1 MPPAVETLHLSLKVM
16 APRAIWKGHITF
28 GLVNIPV
35 TLYSAENRQDVS
47 FHLIDSRDTRRVRY
61 QRVNEDTGEEVP
73 WDCIVKG
80 YEYSDG
86 QYVLLSGEEMQK
98 AAGQVAK
105 TIEIE
110 DFVDQE
116 EIDPMYFDKPYYLE
130 PGKGGRK
137 SYALLRETLR
147 RSEKLAVAQVAIRS
161 REHLACLMVRN
172 DCLVL
177 ELMRFP
183 AELRLPDFL
192 DLPSSESGEIQV
204 SKREVDLA
212 LQLVESMSATWEPS
226 KYKDAY
232 RDNLMKFIQDKVSR
246 GELQAGVAREESD
259 KDDAPGDVVDLMDY
273 LEKSLKQSG
282 SPSKKTAS
290 KKKAASKSASSA
302 RKGAKKRPGASK
314 KSASRSDSKKRSTK
328 RKSA

>member
-1 MPPAVETLHLSLKVM
+1 
-16 APRAIWKGHITF
+16 
-28 GLVNIPV
+28 
-35 TLYSAENRQDVS
+35 
-47 FHLIDSRDTRRVRY
+47 
-61 QRVNEDTGEEVP
+61 
-73 WDCIVKG
+73 
-80 YEYSDG
+80 
-86 QYVLLSGEEMQK
+86 
-98 AAGQVAK
+98 
-105 TIEIE
+105 
-110 DFVDQE
+110 
-116 EIDPMYFDKPYYLE
+116 
-130 PGKGGRK
+130 
-137 SYALLRETLR
+137 
-147 RSEKLAVAQVAIRS
+147 
-161 REHLACLMVRN
+161 MVRN

-212 LQLVESMSATWEPS
+212 LQLVESMSARWEPS